1 MRVCDCICACVRVC
15 VCVYV
20 HVNMCVCL
28 QEERLDILRS
38 LSRHMQLQNT
48 DLRQVA
54 QHTHDYTG
62 ADLKAVLYS
71 AQLRAAHEVL
81 RKDEKKLSVSSESL
95 PSSSADRTVESR
107 TSADAVESRISV
119 DTVESRI
126 SEGSVAGG
134 DEEARVM
141 VFRLNSGNAQVQ
153 GNADHNLEERV

>member
-1 MRVCDCICACVRVC
+1 MCDCICACE
-15 VCVYV
+15 

-81 RKDEKKLSVSSESL
+81 RKEEKKLSVSSESL

-107 TSADAVESRISV
+107 TSADAVK
-119 DTVESRI
+119 SRI
-126 SEGSVAGG
+126 SEGSVVGG